1 MTPEAPPFSRE
12 PRASAPERVWLM
24 TPRDIHDRCLTK
36 AAQLSGYQVPNG
48 ISPLEVIRVLNQA
61 QVSFVLVGSY
71 GLAGW
76 LNKPRATQDVDVVAS
91 SRHVKKAVAVLSA
104 AFPQL
109 VPDVQPRM
117 IRLRNRE
124 TQEGVIDVLR
134 PAPEPFRRVF
144 RHTRNAVSG
153 GHRYRVPSLE
163 MAVAMK
169 FACLVNSD
177 RGCAEKHQD
186 AHDFIGIV
194 KQNAA
199 LDGKKLS
206 ELASLIYPAGGKD
219 VLEMVRRILAGE
231 KFKLP

>member
-1 MTPEAPPFSRE
+1 
-12 PRASAPERVWLM
+12 M
-24 TPRDIHDRCLTK
+24 TPRDIHDRCLIK
-36 AAQLSGYQVPNG
+36 AAQLSGYQVLNA

-61 QVSFVLVGSY
+61 RVAFVLVGSY

-104 AFPQL
+104 AFSQL
-109 VPDVQPRM
+109 VPDEQPRM
-117 IRLRNRE
+117 VRLRGRA
-124 TQEGVIDVLR
+124 TQDGAIDVLR
-134 PAPEPFRRVF
+134 PATDPLRRVF
-144 RHTRNAVSG
+144 RHTRNVVSDG
-153 GHRYRVPSLE
+153 QRFRVPSLE

-169 FACLVNSD
+169 FASLVSPD
-177 RGCAEKHQD
+177 RGYAEKHQD

-194 KQNAA
+194 KQNAD

-219 VLEMVRRILAGE
+219 VLEMVRGIRAGE
-231 KFKLP
+231 KFNLP